1 MAYAEATPG
10 KGHQD
15 NWVHEWRGLLR
26 WNTRLPFR
34 GKGQFSAIV
43 GERNERFEARGF
55 SPARLDG
62 PNQNW
67 LAAENTL
74 RYRYY
79 VDEPNKYGSQ
89 FLPARVPGFTYGFV
103 QTGFASTEFKDI
115 KYLQG
120 VAATSFL
127 DDRLSLVLG
136 MRRDDQLNRQQ
147 GNIAGFPDANG
158 LQSYGG
164 FVPGVGN
171 RPGAWNIGKAK
182 PITGN
187 VGAVVWLDPKQR
199 FGVFYNYS
207 ENFAPPTSGA
217 AKIVGWNPDGTIISQ
232 GFGATTGSG
241 REYGIRL
248 SLLDGAIYSEVR
260 RYDNKQADRRCGQP
274 ACCRSAGARS

>member
-1 MAYAEATPG
+1 MLFRSG

-26 WNTRLPFR
+26 WNTNLPFR
-34 GKGQFSAIV
+34 GKGQFSAIL
-43 GERNERFEARGF
+43 GQRKERFEARGF

-89 FLPARVPGFTYGFV
+89 FLPARAPGFTYGFV

-127 DDRLSLVLG
+127 DERVSLVLG
-136 MRRDDQLNRQQ
+136 MRRDRKRHTGVRSGRGASESLSRQDWVSW
-147 GNIAGFPDANG
+147 GP
-158 LQSYGG
+158 SW
-164 FVPGVGN
+164 P
-171 RPGAWNIGKAK
+171 
-182 PITGN
+182 
-187 VGAVVWLDPKQR
+187 
-199 FGVFYNYS
+199 
-207 ENFAPPTSGA
+207 PPTGH
-217 AKIVGWNPDGTIISQ
+217 N
-232 GFGATTGSG
+232 
-241 REYGIRL
+241 RL
-248 SLLDGAIYSEVR
+248 T
-260 RYDNKQADRRCGQP
+260 N
-274 ACCRSAGARS
+274 